1 MTERAFS
8 DEDLALFLDGEASDA
23 LTREIEIALAQD
35 ASLAAELDSMRLAQA
50 TFVSAQDN
58 LLSLSP
64 AMPELPRR
72 KAETSALVPAFV
84 GLAAGLVIA
93 ATVSW
98 SLFTKPE
105 PGWREVVA
113 NYQSLYVTET
123 LSGVAEAQSVSEAK
137 LTELSEVLGIDLTNL
152 PEVDGLAYRRAQQLG
167 YKGAPLAQL
176 TFLTTNGGPV
186 ALCILRTGGADSGGI
201 DADTLEG
208 MAAYSWVDNGFGVL
222 LIGPLGD
229 STLSEAAHTFRAAL
243 KGAPA

>member
-8 DEDLALFLDGEASDA
+8 DEDLALFLDGEASEA
-23 LTREIEIALAQD
+23 LTREIESALAQD
-35 ASLAAELDSMRLAQA
+35 PSLSAEVNSLRAAQA
-50 TFVSAQDN
+50 SYVSAQED

-72 KAETSALVPAFV
+72 ERGMPAMLPAFV

-98 SLFTKPE
+98 SLLSKPE

-123 LSGVAEAQSVSEAK
+123 LSGVAEPQSISKAK
-137 LTELSEVLGIDLTNL
+137 LTELSEVLGLDLTNL

-176 TFLTTNGGPV
+176 TFLTANGGPV
-186 ALCILRTGGADSGGI
+186 ALCILRTGGADSSEI
-201 DADTLEG
+201 EADTLEG
-208 MAAYSWVDNGFGVL
+208 MAAYSWVDDGFGVL

-229 STLSEAAHTFRAAL
+229 STLSEAAQTFRAAL
-243 KGAPA
+243 KGAPT

>member
-1 MTERAFS
+1 MTERGFS
-8 DEDLALFLDGEASDA
+8 DEDLALFLDGEAPDG
-23 LTREIEIALAQD
+23 LTREIETALAQD
-35 ASLAAELDSMRLAQA
+35 PSLAAELDSLRAA
-50 TFVSAQDN
+50 EAAFVSAQEN
-58 LLSLSP
+58 LLSLAP
-64 AMPELPRR
+64 ATPNLPRH
-72 KAETSALVPAFV
+72 KARAPALAPAFA

-98 SLFTKPE
+98 SLLSKPE

-123 LSGVAEAQSVSEAK
+123 LSGVTEPQGVSEAK
-137 LTELSEVLGIDLTNL
+137 LIALSEVLGLDLTNL

-176 TFLTTNGGPV
+176 TFLTANGGPV
-186 ALCILRTGGADSGGI
+186 ALCILRTGGADTSGI
-201 DADTLEG
+201 ETDTLDG

-229 STLSEAAHTFRAAL
+229 NTLSEAAQTFRAAL
-243 KGAPA
+243 NGAPA